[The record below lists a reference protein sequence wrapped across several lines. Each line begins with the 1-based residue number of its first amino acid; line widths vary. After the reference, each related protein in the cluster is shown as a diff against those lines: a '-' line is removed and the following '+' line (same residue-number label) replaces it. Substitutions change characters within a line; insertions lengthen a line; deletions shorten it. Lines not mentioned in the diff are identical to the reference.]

1 MLYILYFYIAFIIF
15 FTFYFSH
22 KGVFYIFSPFITIY
36 LAFAVD
42 DVIPLIAAL
51 STDIVEIPDNLKY
64 VTTTTAIINIFS
76 LLVFKKQ
83 LLKRVSITTPYFPK
97 RILKQRRNIF
107 ILFISLIL
115 FAGIITGVTPA
126 LIKGINVEDLR
137 RTSEIGMG
145 FIRTIP
151 SFGIPYILLIYL
163 FSKTNIGFIKKG
175 LICLFIG
182 IGFFFTTA
190 ARADILTYATVFI
203 IWFNISKRAFK
214 WYEYYGLFYI
224 LSPII
229 ATFLFLLRGGG
240 HFKEGL
246 WNSFFSQQFI
256 IFGANT
262 LRLMNYITDE
272 NLFWGESYYID
283 IVKIIPRFIWS
294 EKPVSIDY
302 KYKELVGVEFEG
314 GGIYTTT
321 PNDFYLNFGT
331 YYFISYIIWILIIHY
346 LYKKLINTN
355 TSFYNKIA
363 LVLFLTS
370 YYSPK
375 TIIGTFE
382 IYILFLILCYLF
394 TKKWKTI

>member
-1 MLYILYFYIAFIIF
+1 MLYILYFYIVFIIF
-15 FTFYFSH
+15 FTLYFSR

-36 LAFAVD
+36 LAFAVN

-64 VTTTTAIINIFS
+64 VTTTTALINIFS
-76 LLVFKKQ
+76 LLIFRRQ
-83 LLKRVSITTPYFPK
+83 LLKQVSITIPSFSK

-107 ILFISLIL
+107 IFFISLIL

-137 RTSEIGMG
+137 KTSEIGIG

-151 SFGIPYILLIYL
+151 LFGIPYILLVYL
-163 FSKTNIGFIKKG
+163 FSKTTIGFIKKG

-182 IGFFFTTA
+182 IGCFFTTA
-190 ARADILTYATVFI
+190 ARADILTYAIVFF

-240 HFKEGL
+240 NFKEGL
-246 WNSFFSQQFI
+246 WSSFFSQQFMV
-256 IFGANT
+256 FGANT
-262 LRLMNYITDE
+262 LRLMNYATDE
-272 NLFWGESYYID
+272 TLFWGESYYTD
-283 IVKIIPRFIWS
+283 IIKIIPRFIWP

-302 KYKELVGVEFEG
+302 KYKELVGLEFEG

-346 LYKKLINTN
+346 LYKKLTNVN
-355 TSFYNKIA
+355 TSFYNKIV
-363 LVLFLTS
+363 LVLFLTL

-375 TIIGTFE
+375 IIIGTFE
-382 IYILFLILCYLF
+382 VYVLFLILCYLF

>member
-190 ARADILTYATVFI
+190 ARADILTYATVFF

-294 EKPVSIDY
+294 EKPISIDY

-363 LVLFLTS
+363 LVLFLTLH
-370 YYSPK
+370 YSPK
-375 TIIGTFE
+375 TIIGKFE
-382 IYILFLILCYLF
+382 IYVLFLILCYLF

>member
-1 MLYILYFYIAFIIF
+1 MLYILYFYIAFILF
-15 FTFYFSH
+15 FTFDFSR

-36 LAFAVD
+36 LAFAVN

-51 STDIVEIPDNLKY
+51 STDIIEIPENLKY
-64 VTTTTAIINIFS
+64 VTTTTAIINILS
-76 LLVFKKQ
+76 LLIFKNQ
-83 LLKRVSITTPYFPK
+83 LQKKISITTPYFTQ
-97 RILKQRRNIF
+97 RILKQRKKIF
-107 ILFISLIL
+107 TLFISLIL

-137 RTSEIGMG
+137 RTSEIGIG

-151 SFGIPYILLIYL
+151 LFGIPYILLVYL
-163 FSKTNIGFIKKG
+163 FSKTTIGFLKKG

-182 IGFFFTTA
+182 IGCFFTTA
-190 ARADILTYATVFI
+190 ARGDILTYAIVFF

-214 WYEYYGLFYI
+214 WYEYYGVFYI

-240 HFKEGL
+240 GIKEGL
-246 WNSFFSQQFI
+246 WNSFFSQQFM

-272 NLFWGESYYID
+272 NLFWGESYYTD
-283 IVKIIPRFIWS
+283 IIKIIPRFIWPD
-294 EKPVSIDY
+294 KPVSIDY
-302 KYKELVGVEFEG
+302 KYKELVGLEFEG

-346 LYKKLINTN
+346 LYRKLADST

-363 LVLFLTS
+363 LVLFLS
-370 YYSPK
+370 LYYSPK

-382 IYILFLILCYLF
+382 VYILFLILCYLF
-394 TKKWKTI
+394 TRKWKTI

>member
-76 LLVFKKQ
+76 LFIFKKQ
-83 LLKRVSITTPYFPK
+83 LLKQVSITIPNFPK
-97 RILKQRRNIF
+97 RILKQRKNIF
-107 ILFISLIL
+107 ILFVALIL

-137 RTSEIGMG
+137 RTSEIGIG

-190 ARADILTYATVFI
+190 ARADILTYATVFF

-246 WNSFFSQQFI
+246 WNSFFSQQFM

-262 LRLMNYITDE
+262 LRLMNYVTDE
-272 NLFWGESYYID
+272 SLFWGESYYTD
-283 IVKIIPRFIWS
+283 IIKIIPRFIWP

-302 KYKELVGVEFEG
+302 KYKELVGLEFEG

-363 LVLFLTS
+363 LALFLTL

-382 IYILFLILCYLF
+382 IYVLFLILCYLF

>member
-190 ARADILTYATVFI
+190 ARADILTYATVFF